1 MQEELIEI
9 WKETSFS
16 KMYLVSNLGKIK
28 SLYTNKIL
36 KPCKTNR
43 GYLKVTIRSLK
54 KNFYIHIEVANAFI
68 GSRPYGLVINHIDGD
83 TANNKVSNL
92 EYITQQENLL
102 HASRTLHKNCKIPR
116 EDIPYIL
123 GMISKGIKQK
133 DIAYMYNVDKT
144 TISFIKRNNPNIGT
158 ISSED

>member
-1 MQEELIEI
+1 MQENLEI

-16 KMYLVSNLGKIK
+16 KMYLVSNLGRIK

-54 KNFYIHIEVANAFI
+54 KNFYIHTEVANAFI
-68 GSRPYGLVINHIDGD
+68 GPRPYSLVINHIDGN
-83 TANNKVSNL
+83 TENNKVSNL
-92 EYITQQENLL
+92 EYITQRDNLL
-102 HASRTLHKNCKIPR
+102 YAIRVLNKNCKIPR
-116 EDIPYIL
+116 KDIPNIL
-123 GMISKGIKQK
+123 KMLSMGIKQK
-133 DIAYMYNVDKT
+133 EVAELYNVDKT